1 MALIPI
7 FEIVNIVTCNSV
19 DKEKIK
25 IIMIC
30 VHPQCKQNKQ
40 RYYRIEHACHKSK
53 FSWPVRPYSTSG
65 TLFVLFFSTK
75 MSKQCKNKQYFTS
88 SLNAWMGYSTR

>member
-40 RYYRIEHACHKSK
+40 RYYRIEHAGHKSK

-65 TLFVLFFSTK
+65 TLFVLFFQQK
-75 MSKQCKNKQYFTS
+75 CQNNARINNI
-88 SLNAWMGYSTR
+88 SLLH

>member
-40 RYYRIEHACHKSK
+40 SYYRIEHAGHKSK
-53 FSWPVRPYSTSG
+53 FSWPVRPYST
-65 TLFVLFFSTK
+65 K
-75 MSKQCKNKQYFTS
+75 MSKQCKNRQYFTS